1 MRCEEVTRELA
12 APTGLADP
20 AALAGHVAS
29 CPGCAEWSRR
39 SARLDRIW
47 DATRPAAPS
56 ADAMEALWLGASAAL
71 DASKTLRL
79 LDADRAR
86 ARSRTRGRRWVLAVV
101 GLGVAQAAA
110 LLLVTLSAI
119 RRDRAPDR
127 VAVVAPSPS
136 PAPAPAPPRVTAEVD
151 QTLIVRI
158 GPEGHHVD
166 RLEET
171 TVGFSLAD
179 ATPHDVFSA
188 VESAATR

>member
-47 DATRPAAPS
+47 
-56 ADAMEALWLGASAAL
+56 DAMEALWLGASAAL